1 LDVVSPIGASIIGL
15 GVATLICTFVS
26 VGLACKAGYDHSFA
40 PAMPLPADHGV
51 IELQNH
57 EVTNQDFKLQNH
69 QETVVVG
76 EPVNNSARQE

>member
-1 LDVVSPIGASIIGL
+1 
-15 GVATLICTFVS
+15 
-26 VGLACKAGYDHSFA
+26 
-40 PAMPLPADHGV
+40 MPLSADHGV

-57 EVTNQDFKLQNH
+57 EVANQDFKLQTH